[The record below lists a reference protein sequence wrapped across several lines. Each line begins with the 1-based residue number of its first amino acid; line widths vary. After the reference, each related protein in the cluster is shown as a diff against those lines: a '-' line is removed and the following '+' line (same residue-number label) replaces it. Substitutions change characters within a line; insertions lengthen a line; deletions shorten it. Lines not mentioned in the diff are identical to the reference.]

1 MNEDPVLAGIIG
13 VASIDAKSNAK
24 VVYVLAHSMRM
35 LQHRGKA
42 YWKISSNDKF
52 IDGQGS
58 LPADDHLLKFVG
70 LEKLSGSVGLGYL
83 SKRYPQFQSMNFIS
97 AALDGFFVDTEKLH
111 LHPYIGTARKYDSL
125 FKIYY
130 IFTDLLLQKKR
141 PDRAV
146 DFLDRHLRGNLLL
159 MSKNTIYAFRNSTGF
174 KPLVMAT
181 NKRKSMYLLASE
193 NSLQSSLID
202 LKFKDVLP
210 GQLIKLSDADGLEII
225 ETLHYSN
232 LMMDPFEFVRE
243 SNVAATI
250 NGKSIYQVR
259 KNIGKEQA
267 NFVSKWLDIDSA
279 HAEPDYTRPM
289 TLGFSNEYHKHHENF
304 DISEG
309 VIKDRYDD
317 SDHMIDFSEEVSKN
331 KLLSTGR
338 SLKFVVKELI
348 ENKRIAIIQ
357 GTIQTGSTVRE
368 TMYYLRDAGVKKIS
382 VIVTYPPTIDG
393 RQVGLYTQNRDL
405 IANKYVGQ
413 VSTIDQINE
422 KIGKQIGAD
431 TVYYNSP
438 AILAKGIGLPEN
450 NLWFP
455 EWVRFLDYRN

>member
-1 MNEDPVLAGIIG
+1 M
-13 VASIDAKSNAK
+13 DAKSNRK

-58 LPADDHLLKFVG
+58 LPSDDILLKSVE
-70 LEKLSGSVGLGYL
+70 LEKLSGNVGLGYL
-83 SKRYPQFQSMNFIS
+83 SKRYPQFHSMNSIN

-111 LHPYIGTARKYDSL
+111 LHPYIGSARDYDSL

-130 IFTDLLLQKKR
+130 IFTNLLMEKQR

-146 DFLDRHLRGNLLL
+146 DFLNRHLRGNLVLKI
-159 MSKNTIYAFRNSTGF
+159 KNTIYAFRNSTGF
-174 KPLVMAT
+174 KPLVTAT
-181 NKRKSMYLLASE
+181 NKSKSMYILASE
-193 NSLQSSLID
+193 NSLQTSLID

-210 GQLIKLSDADGLEII
+210 GQLIKLTDTDGLEIV
-225 ETLHYSN
+225 ETLGYSN

-250 NGKSIYQVR
+250 NGKSVYQVR
-259 KNIGKEQA
+259 KDIGKEQA
-267 NFVSKWLDIDSA
+267 KFVSRWLDIDSA

-289 TLGFSNEYHKHHENF
+289 TLGFSNEYRRHHQNF

-309 VIKDRYDD
+309 IIKDRYDD
-317 SDHMIDFSEEVSKN
+317 SDHMIDFSEEISKN
-331 KLLSTGR
+331 KLLVTGR
-338 SLKFVVKELI
+338 SLKFVVRELI
-348 ENKRIAIIQ
+348 EDKKIATIQ
-357 GTIQTGSTVRE
+357 GTIQTGSTAME
-368 TMYYLRDAGVKKIS
+368 TIYYLRNAQAKEIAV
-382 VIVTYPPTIDG
+382 VVTYPPTIDG

-405 IANKYVGQ
+405 IANRYVGE

-422 KIGKQIGAD
+422 KIAKQIGAD
-431 TVYYNSP
+431 IVYYNSP
-438 AILAKGIGLPEN
+438 AILAKGIGLAEN

-455 EWVRFLDYRN
+455 EWVRFLDYKN